1 MSIAKTLLPPA
12 NREAAL
18 VAFLRTFWQV
28 IRPPIVLGS
37 VALAGVATTGVVHVS
52 LNTLGLIAAAA
63 VLSAIVS
70 GLLAAGDILKNGL
83 PNAYQNAAVASIPA
97 AIVSTVP
104 VVTPADPS
112 QPAAGVPPA
121 PIVAAP
127 TIVPAPPVP
136 QAAAT
141 GDVTTLPPV
150 TA

>member
-1 MSIAKTLLPPA
+1 MSIAKTLFPPA

-37 VALAGVATTGVVHVS
+37 VALAGIATTGVVHIS
-52 LNTLGLIAAAA
+52 LKVLAIAAGAA
-63 VLSAIVS
+63 VVSAIVS

-97 AIVSTVP
+97 AQVSTVP
-104 VVTPADPS
+104 VATPADPS

-121 PIVAAP
+121 VAAP
-127 TIVPAPPVP
+127 ADPTPTVPEIPAGTPI
-136 QAAAT
+136 A
-141 GDVTTLPPV
+141 
-150 TA
+150 